1 MMTHCYMCGRLLKK
15 KSEMLD
21 VVIDEDI
28 LIYRSYTVCKK
39 CSKKIDKFINF
50 ERVRTN
56 RRNMC
61 EEHSLL

>member
-1 MMTHCYMCGRLLKK
+1 MIPCYMCGRLLKK

-21 VVIDEDI
+21 VTIEKDI

-39 CSKKIDKFINF
+39 CSKKIDKYINF
-50 ERVRTN
+50 ERARNN

>member
-39 CSKKIDKFINF
+39 CAKKIDKYINF
-50 ERVRTN
+50 ERARTN
-56 RRNMC
+56 RGNM
-61 EEHSLL
+61 

>member
-1 MMTHCYMCGRLLKK
+1 MTHCYVCGRLLKR

-39 CSKKIDKFINF
+39 CSKKIDKYIHF
-50 ERVRTN
+50 ERARTN

-61 EEHSLL
+61 EEHSSL